1 MPMNELWWLYRH
13 PRRMLGV
20 WWRGLDAKVHS
31 DVALW
36 FDVRGISPLAV
47 LAALNCVAGL
57 MAIQE
62 RAAGTFLK
70 LSDLRMCIAAAAATL
85 LIIASRWLLRRL
97 ERQPPAFWIRS
108 LLAAASILPPVTL
121 LTTSATHNSLWAAA
135 VVFLLAIVS
144 ANANALWNFCFES
157 GDEPF
162 LIRPKTTADPLVLRV
177 LESPP
182 RREICDSMATLPTDQ
197 AAERQPEPLET
208 RRVANACPMVPS
220 STLAVNHSAAD
231 DWQERTIGQS
241 GRAVVRGKLTAAFL
255 AGQSQ
260 ATLHIP
266 FVPPFAV
273 LPEFSCKVVDAPGV
287 RARTPAVY
295 RYGAR
300 IELKRSANVE
310 APQQVAV
317 EFCALAAGLA
327 NRAA

>member
-1 MPMNELWWLYRH
+1 MNELWWLYRH
-13 PRRMLGV
+13 PRRMLAV

-36 FDVRGISPLAV
+36 FDVRAISPLAV
-47 LAALNCVAGL
+47 LAGLNCVAGL
-57 MAIQE
+57 MLIQE
-62 RAAGTFLK
+62 RTAGTFLK
-70 LSDLRMCIAAAAATL
+70 LSDLRMCIAAAAGTL

-108 LLAAASILPPVTL
+108 LLAAASILPPATL
-121 LTTSATHNSLWAAA
+121 LTTSASHNSLWAAA

-144 ANANALWNFCFES
+144 ANSNALWNFCFES
-157 GDEPF
+157 GDEPV
-162 LIRPKTTADPLVLRV
+162 LIK
-177 LESPP
+177 
-182 RREICDSMATLPTDQ
+182 PT
-197 AAERQPEPLET
+197 PVHEPLMLRIQEPVIV
-208 RRVANACPMVPS
+208 RQSSNLPAAIPS
-220 STLAVNHSAAD
+220 ERLAVPAPPKIDGPARPVAESVPASSRRTAD
-231 DWQERTIGQS
+231 DWQERTIGES

-266 FVPPFAV
+266 FVPPFAG

-300 IELKRSANVE
+300 IELKRSANVD
-310 APQQVAV
+310 APLHVAV
-317 EFCALAAGLA
+317 EFCALAMIVGK
-327 NRAA
+327 RAA